1 MLIGQATNKIDD
13 KNRLVIP
20 QNMRDELGEE
30 FYITNGL
37 DGCLFVMSVAEFTIF
52 RDKIREQPMSK
63 VRKLQRYFFGD
74 ASRVK
79 PDKQGRV
86 LLTTTLMDLA
96 SLQRDVV
103 IIGADNR
110 LELWDKNRWDEWNN
124 INSDEMSENIA
135 NLMEEIGV

>member
-20 QNMRDELGEE
+20 QSMREELGEE
-30 FYITNGL
+30 FYISNGL
-37 DGCLFVMSVAEFTIF
+37 DGCLFVMSVEEFTIF

-74 ASRVK
+74 ATRVK

-86 LLTTTLMDLA
+86 LLTPTLMELA
-96 SLQRDVV
+96 ALQRDVV

-110 LELWDKNRWDEWNN
+110 LELWDKSRWDEWNN
-124 INSDEMSENIA
+124 INADEMSENIA